1 MLRSYCVVNGPKKKM
16 IYTFWAATIRTTNV
30 MRVFGMQADGRENI
44 DFTEIDD
51 RNCVRQKR
59 RKEGLRLV
67 EVI

>member
-1 MLRSYCVVNGPKKKM
+1 M
-16 IYTFWAATIRTTNV
+16 IYTFWAANIRTTNA

-59 RKEGLRLV
+59 RKEGLTLV